1 MGQHPDALAS
11 SRTVTA
17 CRLLYLSP
25 EFPDPA
31 GNGGEVRLYHEVRG
45 LAAGGVEVTVVAP
58 GARESVERGMDALR
72 PEGVQFVPV
81 VRPVS
86 RAREA
91 AEALLSDRRA
101 ATGLAT
107 QSWLAWQASVYR
119 VEMRAAFEAVR
130 SRDWDGL
137 VIEHDWAAE
146 WRQELPD
153 RVPAALVFQN
163 LTDDLLRR
171 QAASSTGVAKVRA
184 LRDAAL
190 SRRETARAAQ
200 GFDRAFA
207 CSTVDADLVTSR
219 YGLPCAVVPNG
230 ADTAALAEVDG
241 AGARPDRVLFTGTMS
256 YPPNADG
263 VAWFVEAVLPL
274 LRERRP
280 GVVLEVVGRNPGENV
295 LRLHDPGRVEVL
307 GRVPDL
313 RPHFEQ
319 AGVVVVP
326 LRSGSGT
333 KLKLLEAMAA
343 GRPIVATTIGAEGVE
358 VRDGEH
364 LHVADGPEGFAR
376 AVEALLSDPTAATAM
391 GESGRRVAR
400 DRYSW
405 TAIGDRFASDV
416 ADWLRG
422 PSAGAAIE

>member
-1 MGQHPDALAS
+1 M
-11 SRTVTA
+11 TA

-25 EFPDPA
+25 EFPDPS
-31 GNGGEVRLYHEVRG
+31 GNGGEVRLYHEIRG
-45 LAAGGVEVTVVAP
+45 LAANGIDVTVAAPGGRDAVTRGVE
-58 GARESVERGMDALR
+58 ALR
-72 PEGVQFVPV
+72 PEGVEFLSV
-81 VRPVS
+81 VRPAS

-91 AEALLSDRRA
+91 VEALIGDRRA

-107 QSWLAWQASVYR
+107 RSWLAWQAAVYR
-119 VEMRAAFEAVR
+119 SEMQSVFAEAR
-130 SRDWDGL
+130 SREWDGL

-146 WRQELPD
+146 WRRELPE

-163 LTDDLLRR
+163 LTDELLRR
-171 QAASSTGVAKVRA
+171 QAAASGGIARLRS

-190 SRRETARAAQ
+190 SRRETIRAAP
-200 GFDRAFA
+200 GFERAFA
-207 CSTVDADLVTSR
+207 CSSVDAEQVTAR

-230 ADTAALAEVDG
+230 ADITSLAKVDG
-241 AGARPDRVLFTGTMS
+241 SGARTDRVLFTGTMS

-263 VAWFVEAVLPL
+263 VAWFVDAVLPL
-274 LRERRP
+274 LRARRP
-280 GVVLEVVGRNPGENV
+280 EVVLEVVGRNPGEEI
-295 LRLHDPGRVEVL
+295 LRLHDPGRVEIR

-333 KLKLLEAMAA
+333 KLKLLEALAA
-343 GRPIVATTIGAEGVE
+343 GRPIVATSIGAEGVE

-364 LHVADGPEGFAR
+364 LHVADDPDAFAR
-376 AVEALLSDPTAATAM
+376 AVDGLLGDPGAAAAM
-391 GESGRRVAR
+391 GEAGRRVAT

-405 TAIGDRFASDV
+405 TSIGTHFAAEITTWLGGSSV
-416 ADWLRG
+416 ADDR
-422 PSAGAAIE
+422 